1 MRGGTNRSFG
11 IEVAELAGVE
21 KAVTDRA
28 KKILKNLEKNDLA
41 KNTSFQGEYE
51 EFQNEI
57 SEVERII
64 KDIDVNNLS
73 PLQAFNILTDLQEKI
88 KGN

>member
-1 MRGGTNRSFG
+1 MNLPFKKNVN
-11 IEVAELAGVE
+11 IFF
-21 KAVTDRA
+21 

-51 EFQNEI
+51 EVQNEI